1 MATSGD
7 LTLEILQTLSNASAP
22 ILSQEAFPRASFNEL
37 KAALDRLASRSM
49 VTYEPIEK
57 DESILEAEAE
67 QIVANGSHE
76 ARVFEALRK
85 AVEGLTVQDLEKEI
99 GDKNVTKVGQG
110 KAFKEKWIA
119 KTSDGK
125 LKASVSDGYHRVAQ
139 MRLKV
144 EGYVADITYRL
155 TRSRTLPGNSYRR
168 SRTPEHTRTQK
179 PLPNSRSAS

>member
-7 LTLEILQTLSNASAP
+7 LTSGILQALSKASP
-22 ILSQEAFPRASFNEL
+22 IQSQETFPQASFNEL

-49 VTYEPIEK
+49 IKYEQIEK
-57 DESILEAEAE
+57 DEPILEPEAE

-76 ARVFEALRK
+76 ARVFEALRQ
-85 AVEGLTVQDLEKEI
+85 AVEGLSVQDLEKTI

-125 LKASVSDGYHRVAQ
+125 LKASVSISWAATFRA
-139 MRLKV
+139 
-144 EGYVADITYRL
+144 
-155 TRSRTLPGNSYRR
+155 PG
-168 SRTPEHTRTQK
+168 
-179 PLPNSRSAS
+179 

>member
-7 LTLEILQTLSNASAP
+7 FTLEILQALSKTSP
-22 ILSQEAFPRASFNEL
+22 ILSQEAFPQASFNEL

-49 VTYEPIEK
+49 VTYEQIEK
-57 DESILEAEAE
+57 DEPILEPEAE

-76 ARVFEALRK
+76 ARVFEALRQ
-85 AVEGLTVQDLEKEI
+85 AVEGLSVQDLEKTI

-125 LKASVSDGYHRVAQ
+125 LKASVSSYEKKKPKKQTNKA
-139 MRLKV
+139 
-144 EGYVADITYRL
+144 GYVVQSSRADDLCRW
-155 TRSRTLPGNSYRR
+155 TRSRT
-168 SRTPEHTRTQK
+168 
-179 PLPNSRSAS
+179 

>member
-7 LTLEILQTLSNASAP
+7 LTTEILQALSKASP
-22 ILSQEAFPRASFNEL
+22 IQSQDAFPQASFNEL

-49 VTYEPIEK
+49 IKYEQIEK
-57 DESILEAEAE
+57 DEPILEPEAE

-76 ARVFEALRK
+76 ARVFEALRQ
-85 AVEGLTVQDLEKEI
+85 AVEGLSVQDLEKTI

-125 LKASVSDGYHRVAQ
+125 LKASVSIYQA
-139 MRLKV
+139 
-144 EGYVADITYRL
+144 A
-155 TRSRTLPGNSYRR
+155 
-168 SRTPEHTRTQK
+168 TQ
-179 PLPNSRSAS
+179 RATG